1 MFHVVNKSMISDVG
15 EGVRLIQN
23 ITQSNQSQKNHIY
36 ALHIYIYVCLGG
48 TLKAFQAYY
57 YPVR

>member
-1 MFHVVNKSMISDVG
+1 MFHVVNKSMIGNAG
-15 EGVRLIQN
+15 EGLRLIQN

-36 ALHIYIYVCLGG
+36 ACLGG
-48 TLKAFQAYY
+48 TVKAFQAYY

>member
-1 MFHVVNKSMISDVG
+1 MISDVG
-15 EGVRLIQN
+15 EGLRLIQN

-36 ALHIYIYVCLGG
+36 ALHIYIYIYACLGG